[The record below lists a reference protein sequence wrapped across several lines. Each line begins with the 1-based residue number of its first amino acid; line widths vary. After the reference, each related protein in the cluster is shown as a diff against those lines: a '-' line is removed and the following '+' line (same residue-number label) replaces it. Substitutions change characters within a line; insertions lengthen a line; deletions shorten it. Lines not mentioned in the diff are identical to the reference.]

1 MATVTDP
8 AAAEFAAESTPT
20 PPRPAPAEATVATP
34 ASPDGVAS
42 LVPAAPSAVSGAP
55 RPLPYAS
62 RFVLELRAA
71 GFQTECHF
79 VQDDNPVRIQLQR
92 QQRAQMH

>member
-1 MATVTDP
+1 MATATDP
-8 AAAEFAAESTPT
+8 VAAEFAAESTPT

-34 ASPDGVAS
+34 ASPDGAAS
-42 LVPAAPSAVSGAP
+42 LVPAAPSALSAAP
-55 RPLPYAS
+55 RPPPS
-62 RFVLELRAA
+62 RFVVELRAA

-79 VQDDNPVRIQLQR
+79 VEDDNPVRIQLQR